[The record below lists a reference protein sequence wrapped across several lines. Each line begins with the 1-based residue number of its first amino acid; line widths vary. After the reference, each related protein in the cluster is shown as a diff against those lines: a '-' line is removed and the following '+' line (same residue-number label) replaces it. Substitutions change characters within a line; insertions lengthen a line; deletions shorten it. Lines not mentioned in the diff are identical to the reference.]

1 MTTALTWRRA
11 AMWLL
16 AGICVSM
23 SALADAPRPFELG
36 VYVPRLP
43 FTDGVTRNA
52 YARDVAASLADA
64 TGLPVRGQAFS
75 SRSDVVKWM
84 EAGRLDLVFVDAS
97 FLASGSGTT
106 LLGNATGPSGPS
118 PRLVLFGAGSPE
130 GTAGV
135 TTAPSIERLRSLRLA
150 VPGAT
155 PVELRLLS
163 NVGFESV
170 LRVSETF
177 REIVDAPDLA
187 EAVRRVQLGQADA
200 VIGWEGTAP
209 ALSPIVDLARFPLP
223 VLVGLK
229 ALPEDARTT
238 FASALRG
245 DGIALPAVGPIT
257 RLQALGADLQGPIE
271 EAASRTEGRAPA
283 PRPIWA
289 PVPTWP
295 ERGLT
300 GAEWD
305 LSRLGTVGRD
315 VAPRRSPRLEV
326 PRDRFW
332 VPELPPAD

>member
-1 MTTALTWRRA
+1 MTTTLERRCA
-11 AMWLL
+11 AGFIAWL
-16 AGICVSM
+16 VFSM

-43 FTDGVTRNA
+43 FPDGVTRNA
-52 YARDVAASLADA
+52 YARDMAEALADA

-97 FLASGSGTT
+97 FLTSGSGTT
-106 LLGNATGPSGPS
+106 ILGNATGPSGPS
-118 PRLVLFGAGSPE
+118 PRLVLYGADQPDGAP
-130 GTAGV
+130 GATA
-135 TTAPSIERLRSLRLA
+135 APTIDRLRSIRLA

-229 ALPEDARTT
+229 SLPDDARSLFST
-238 FASALRG
+238 ALRG
-245 DGIALPAVGPIT
+245 DGVVLPPLGPIA

-271 EAASRTEGRAPA
+271 EAASRNEGRAPA

-289 PVPTWP
+289 PTPPWP
-295 ERGLT
+295 ERS
-300 GAEWD
+300 GAGATWET
-305 LSRLGTVGRD
+305 SRLGTVGRD
-315 VAPRRSPRLEV
+315 VAPRRAPRLEV

-332 VPELPPAD
+332 VPELAPAD

>member
-1 MTTALTWRRA
+1 MTTSVRRTA
-11 AMWLL
+11 AALL
-16 AGICVSM
+16 ACLLTAMG
-23 SALADAPRPFELG
+23 ALADAPRPFELG

-43 FTDGVTRNA
+43 FADGVTRNA
-52 YARDVAASLADA
+52 YARDLAAVLADA

-84 EAGRLDLVFVDAS
+84 EAGRLDLLFVDAS
-97 FLASGSGTT
+97 FLTSGSGTT

-118 PRLVLFGAGSPE
+118 PRLVLYGAGQPDAA
-130 GTAGV
+130 AGALV
-135 TTAPSIERLRSLRLA
+135 APTVERLRALRLA

-170 LRVSETF
+170 LRVSESF

-200 VIGWEGTAP
+200 VIGWEGTVP
-209 ALSPIVDLARFPLP
+209 VLSPIIDLARFPLP

-229 ALPEDARTT
+229 SLPEDARTS
-238 FASALRG
+238 FATALRG
-245 DGIALPAVGPIT
+245 DGVVLPPLGPIT

-283 PRPIWA
+283 PRPIWS
-289 PVPTWP
+289 PTPSWP
-295 ERGLT
+295 ERSDAGS
-300 GAEWD
+300 AWES
-305 LSRLGTVGRD
+305 SRLGTVGRD
-315 VAPRRSPRLEV
+315 VAPRRAPRLEV